1 MLIVVSLLPGA
12 GGPFPRAGDPSAAHG
27 ATATQVAVGRAVYL
41 NHCARC
47 HGEQG
52 EGIDAPALM
61 GESSNR
67 LQGFLTAASLYRYL
81 RFLMPLDDPGGL
93 PEEDYW
99 AVLAYLL
106 VQNGVIEES
115 VPVGPD
121 TAEQIAIKQ

>member
-1 MLIVVSLLPGA
+1 M
-12 GGPFPRAGDPSAAHG
+12 
-27 ATATQVAVGRAVYL
+27 AVGRAVYL

-52 EGIDAPALM
+52 EGIEAPALM
-61 GESSNR
+61 GEASNR
-67 LQGFLTAASLYRYL
+67 LQGFPTAAILYRYV
-81 RFLMPLDDPGGL
+81 RFLMPLDNPDSL
-93 PEEDYW
+93 PEKDYW

-121 TAEQIAIKQ
+121 TVDQIAIKR